1 MKKLLAMV
9 LALVMTLSLAV
20 SANAFKDDKSI
31 SDDYAEAVAVLNG
44 MGVFKGYEDNSFK
57 PQGDITR
64 AEVSAIVYRVYTQ
77 DVKDAKASM
86 YATYNKFSDMA
97 GAGWAQGYIG
107 YCANAELVKGY
118 PDGTFKPSGKV
129 TGYEVLAMI
138 LRAVGYDKNGEF
150 SGADW
155 ALHVAQT
162 AQQAGVL
169 KNVKGIDLN
178 APATREL
185 VAELLFRAIAEA
197 STVTYTPAFGY
208 VTDKVLGNA
217 APTLGYKNFKLEGK
231 ADADVFGRPATKWI
245 YNVGDKS
252 TLVVAKA
259 DASYTTKVAECDIAK
274 DLGISTSKTIEGAYI
289 DGTSYEKNLTS
300 PDVTTNQYATINPLA
315 TTSYVGAQG
324 RVTEVY
330 AMANGAYRLVEINT
344 YLAKVTNITPA
355 KTDKNGHVVDAY
367 STLTVYADNATAGV
381 VTADTQNLK
390 ADTAAYSIGS
400 YVLVTMN
407 AADKKLGYV
416 SSIEEAKSTAVGAMT
431 GFSGTRVEGTTT
443 FGTVA
448 YTDSDKYSYGWAK
461 TLDNTKAYDAY
472 LDTYGNLIG
481 LVESSKSYLII
492 EAIRWVDDNTVT
504 GGAAKANIVLVD
516 GTELSDV
523 TIAYVGAIAAQNVDN
538 QAGDPNNGSVSDSNT
553 LNGAYQNHLY
563 SYSVNADGS
572 YNITKH
578 AGTVAKDAS
587 RVTISNGVVVFENNG
602 KVNTNDNTVFFV
614 KDLLTGKYTKYEGK
628 NSVPAMTGAD
638 VCYLVGANGYA
649 SVVVVYNYKLASNS
663 FVAYVQHG
671 TVSTVETINNV
682 QYYTY
687 NVYKLGET
695 EPTKVYYRTNSIFSN
710 VGSVDGFRVFTVSTN
725 NVVES
730 VTPVVLSSSTVN
742 TDYTTAIDANTYVK
756 TSPSIDTLGNTL
768 VTATKNYALDNATI
782 MLLNY
787 DATAQ
792 TLSIT
797 TGVKENLV
805 KDKTIYVVYNDASD
819 NDAASYVYVV
829 MNDDS
834 DINDPTVVNSINVY
848 GNRPVAGVQLGT
860 LTVKSVTGATGPV
873 DTSKVSC
880 DAKWYD
886 RTAGAY
892 VDSTTI
898 ALVDHQYTVVVTDVV
913 AADGYVLGPTFT
925 VEGFTST
932 VPGTWT
938 YNF

>member
-44 MGVFKGYEDNSFK
+44 MGVFKGYEDGSFQPK
-57 PQGDITR
+57 GNITR

-169 KNVKGIDLN
+169 KNVKGVDLN

-185 VAELLFRAIAEA
+185 VAELLFRAVAESA
-197 STVTYTPAFGY
+197 TVTYTPAFGY

-217 APTLGYKNFKLEGK
+217 APTLGYKNFKLVGA
-231 ADADVFGRPATKWI
+231 ADADKWGRPATKWT

-274 DLGISTSKTIEGAYI
+274 DLGLTKEAKLEAAYI
-289 DGTSYEKNLTS
+289 DGNSYEKNLTS
-300 PDVTTNQYATINPLA
+300 PVVTTNQYATINPLA

-367 STLTVYADNATAGV
+367 STLTVYADDATAGV

-848 GNRPVAGVQLGT
+848 GNHPVAGVQLGT
-860 LTVKSVTGATGPV
+860 LTITHVNGTA
-873 DTSKVSC
+873 DAAADSKVSC
-880 DAKWYD
+880 KAQWYD

-892 VDSTTI
+892 VEATTI
-898 ALVDHQYTVVVTDVV
+898 AQVGHEYTVVVTNV
-913 AADGYVLGPTFT
+913 AAQDGYVLGPTFT
-925 VEGFTST
+925 VAGFTST

>member
-1 MKKLLAMV
+1 
-9 LALVMTLSLAV
+9 
-20 SANAFKDDKSI
+20 
-31 SDDYAEAVAVLNG
+31 
-44 MGVFKGYEDNSFK
+44 
-57 PQGDITR
+57 
-64 AEVSAIVYRVYTQ
+64 
-77 DVKDAKASM
+77 
-86 YATYNKFSDMA
+86 
-97 GAGWAQGYIG
+97 
-107 YCANAELVKGY
+107 
-118 PDGTFKPSGKV
+118 
-129 TGYEVLAMI
+129 
-138 LRAVGYDKNGEF
+138 
-150 SGADW
+150 
-155 ALHVAQT
+155 
-162 AQQAGVL
+162 
-169 KNVKGIDLN
+169 
-178 APATREL
+178 
-185 VAELLFRAIAEA
+185 
-197 STVTYTPAFGY
+197 
-208 VTDKVLGNA
+208 
-217 APTLGYKNFKLEGK
+217 
-231 ADADVFGRPATKWI
+231 
-245 YNVGDKS
+245 
-252 TLVVAKA
+252 
-259 DASYTTKVAECDIAK
+259 
-274 DLGISTSKTIEGAYI
+274 
-289 DGTSYEKNLTS
+289 
-300 PDVTTNQYATINPLA
+300 
-315 TTSYVGAQG
+315 
-324 RVTEVY
+324 
-330 AMANGAYRLVEINT
+330 
-344 YLAKVTNITPA
+344 
-355 KTDKNGHVVDAY
+355 
-367 STLTVYADNATAGV
+367 
-381 VTADTQNLK
+381 
-390 ADTAAYSIGS
+390 
-400 YVLVTMN
+400 
-407 AADKKLGYV
+407 
-416 SSIEEAKSTAVGAMT
+416 MT

-730 VTPVVLSSSTVN
+730 VTLLSFRAARL
-742 TDYTTAIDANTYVK
+742 TT
-756 TSPSIDTLGNTL
+756 
-768 VTATKNYALDNATI
+768 
-782 MLLNY
+782 
-787 DATAQ
+787 
-792 TLSIT
+792 T
-797 TGVKENLV
+797 TPLPL
-805 KDKTIYVVYNDASD
+805 I
-819 NDAASYVYVV
+819 
-829 MNDDS
+829 
-834 DINDPTVVNSINVY
+834 PT
-848 GNRPVAGVQLGT
+848 PM
-860 LTVKSVTGATGPV
+860 
-873 DTSKVSC
+873 
-880 DAKWYD
+880 
-886 RTAGAY
+886 
-892 VDSTTI
+892 
-898 ALVDHQYTVVVTDVV
+898 
-913 AADGYVLGPTFT
+913 
-925 VEGFTST
+925 
-932 VPGTWT
+932 
-938 YNF
+938 